1 VRSGTG
7 WGFPGVSIDIE
18 RERELAGEQAYTD
31 FAYECLEAMRRQTA
45 KALRTDAIANE
56 ADREDF
62 ERMMHARLADLEE
75 ETSLTFGRLD
85 QLDGET
91 YYIGRRHVH
100 DENQDPVVID
110 WRAPVAEA
118 FYQASVFDPWE
129 LERRRTFGTEARR
142 ILDFQDEVFAG
153 DHPVRSVDAAG
164 TLLRAGDVLLS
175 ELGRERTGTMR
186 DVAATIQAEQDRLIR
201 LPFDGVLVVQG
212 APGTG
217 KTAVGLHRAAFL
229 LYQMRGA
236 GRRGGVLIVGP
247 NRAFMR
253 YIERVLPAL
262 GETTVVQKAIDELP
276 AVRIHGQDAGETLRL
291 KGDVR
296 MAELL
301 RRMIRVRTRPP
312 AEAVELRVGL
322 RGVRVEPDALE
333 RLLAETHGARLPYR
347 QASDRLQVALAGYV
361 SARST
366 RAGEAGPDPDAYQA
380 LLRDRRFQ
388 SLLDR
393 LWPSL
398 TARELVRDVVS
409 NAGRLRLA
417 AEGWL
422 SPAEQ
427 RALLRLA
434 GRSGDDSW
442 TNGDV
447 PLVDEAQAI
456 IAGTPRTYAHVIV
469 DEAQDLSP
477 MQLRMIARRAPAGS
491 MTVMGDVAQAT
502 GLWAHSRW
510 EDVLAH
516 LPTGSARIE
525 ELRIGYRVPGAI
537 LELASRLL
545 PVISPDLTPAVPIRG
560 GEEPVFVRVSGLPV
574 ARALVKEM
582 VEARSWTGS
591 VGVIVPDSLRDEVH
605 EAAFNSRVEFDAAD
619 WGKGRKLTLLTAR
632 EAKGLEFDHVILAEP
647 SAFAARGVEGYR
659 ELYVALTRATQT
671 LRIVHATELPR
682 ELRA

>member
-1 VRSGTG
+1 MSVDLDRQ
-7 WGFPGVSIDIE
+7 
-18 RERELAGEQAYTD
+18 RELADEQAYTD
-31 FAYECLEAMRRQTA
+31 FAYECLEAMRRRTA

-62 ERMMHARLADLEE
+62 ERMMQARLADLEE
-75 ETSLTFGRLD
+75 ETSLTIGRVD

-153 DHPVRSVDAAG
+153 DHPVRSVEVAG

-201 LPFDGVLVVQG
+201 LPSDGVLVVQG

-301 RRMIRVRTRPP
+301 RRMIRVRTRPL
-312 AEAVELRVGL
+312 AEALELRVGV
-322 RGVRVEPDALE
+322 RGVRVEPWVME
-333 RLLAETHGARLPYR
+333 RLLEDTHGARLPYR
-347 QASDRLQVALAGYV
+347 EARDRLQVALASYV

-366 RAGEAGPDPDAYQA
+366 RAGEAGPDPDSYQG

-393 LWPSL
+393 VWPAL

-409 NAGRLRLA
+409 NGGRLRQA
-417 AEGWL
+417 AEGLL

-427 RALLRLA
+427 RALVRSA
-434 GRSGDDSW
+434 GRAGDESW

-456 IAGTPRTYAHVIV
+456 IAGIPRTYAHVIV

-477 MQLRMIARRAPAGS
+477 MQLRMIARRAPSGS

-510 EDVLAH
+510 EDVLSH
-516 LPTGSARIE
+516 LPGGPAARVE
-525 ELRIGYRVPGAI
+525 ELRIGYRVPGAM

-545 PVISPDLTPAVPIRG
+545 PVIAPDLTPAVPIRG
-560 GEEPVFVRVSGLPV
+560 GAEPVFVRVSGV
-574 ARALVKEM
+574 AIARALVKEM

-619 WGKGRKLTLLTAR
+619 WGKGRKLTLLTPR

-647 SAFAARGVEGYR
+647 SEFVALGIEGYR

-671 LRIVHATELPR
+671 LRIVHAQDLVAELAR
-682 ELRA
+682 